1 MHAIMRFESFLEG
14 LVERSFARLFRARM
28 QPVEIAKR
36 LAREMEAG
44 RIVGVSSVMVPNRY
58 SVSLSDQDYAVFAPI
73 RASLE
78 QEMARYLTRF
88 AYERGYATTAPPEV
102 HIAPDSTLRARH
114 IVAVGRLTE
123 PPPEAALSTEQ
134 LERTTLM
141 PRMPVAAPRQGGA
154 TPTVAHLT
162 LGETT
167 YPLVGPDVALG
178 RGLENTI
185 VLEDQRVS
193 RSHARLILTSG
204 HWTVRD
210 EGSTNGTFVNGRMVT
225 QHALKNG
232 DRLSLGGL
240 ELIFHQQRQGS
251 Q

>member
-1 MHAIMRFESFLEG
+1 
-14 LVERSFARLFRARM
+14 
-28 QPVEIAKR
+28 
-36 LAREMEAG
+36 MEAG

-58 SVSLSDQDYAVFAPI
+58 SVSLSDQDYAAFAPI

-78 QEMARYLTRF
+78 QEMARYLARF
-88 AYERGYATTAPPEV
+88 AHERGYATTAPPEV
-102 HIAPDSTLRARH
+102 HIVPDSTLRPRH
-114 IVAVGRLTE
+114 IVAVGQLTE
-123 PPPEAALSTEQ
+123 LPPGAAPSTEQ
-134 LERTTLM
+134 VERTALM
-141 PRMPVAAPRQGGA
+141 PRIPVEAPRQGST

-185 VLEDQRVS
+185 VLEDGRVS

-225 QHALKNG
+225 QALRQDLRTATRNAARG
-232 DRLSLGGL
+232 PGSPPAPVAADPAASSLRL
-240 ELIFHQQRQGS
+240 ELIDAGQTPLLP
-251 Q
+251 